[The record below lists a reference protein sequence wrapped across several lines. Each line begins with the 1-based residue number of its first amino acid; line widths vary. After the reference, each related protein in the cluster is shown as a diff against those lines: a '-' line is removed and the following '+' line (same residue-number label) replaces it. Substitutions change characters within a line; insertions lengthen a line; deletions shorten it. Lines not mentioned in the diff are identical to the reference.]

1 MRRAARDVTRTV
13 ATEPGRLRR
22 GSAVAV
28 LALLS
33 ASALV
38 PVTIAVTGG
47 GAVATALAGAA
58 GNIGSGYLTGV
69 IERTAARLRYSN
81 VESPGREMARDALA
95 ADLLAALEK
104 GDSTAQELG
113 AELTTF
119 LKKIDGFKAA
129 VNAAEDDLRA
139 HLRECFKELFEQQRA
154 ALTALGAIGAEQR
167 RQGKQLRGQTKLNE
181 ENADRLRW
189 LTSRLTERSS
199 TEPSSPA
206 ASGGPQPAVTPI
218 IAAPAVVTAAP
229 SAGAWYGGAEVAIG
243 DRVYLIHDDLLE
255 EHFSPDRSLLR
266 RQARGLRLVPSSGPG
281 AGYVWVRHVEAHR
294 GTPLARIALNALAH
308 ERDLL
313 ASLRSV
319 RGLPRVSQFAADNRT
334 ATLVAGWPAS
344 RSTGAPCERLDAL
357 IGRDGAPI
365 DRWHLFRLCTGLAGL
380 CETLAKLHDHGVT
393 HRYLTPGGIITLD
406 DGRLVLRDLGLAA
419 RDHEP
424 GEGPADYQAPEQRRG
439 DRHPGPQTDIYQ
451 LAAVAYHLVTGR
463 PPNAG
468 ISLPVRAQAR
478 DVPERVR
485 RALDAA
491 LALDPTER
499 PDISS
504 LGATLRAARDD
515 LS

>member
-1 MRRAARDVTRTV
+1 
-13 ATEPGRLRR
+13 
-22 GSAVAV
+22 
-28 LALLS
+28 
-33 ASALV
+33 
-38 PVTIAVTGG
+38 
-47 GAVATALAGAA
+47 
-58 GNIGSGYLTGV
+58 
-69 IERTAARLRYSN
+69 
-81 VESPGREMARDALA
+81 MAREALA

-344 RSTGAPCERLDAL
+344 RSTGVPCERLDAL
-357 IGRDGAPI
+357 LGRDGAPI
-365 DRWHLFRLCTGLAGL
+365 DPWHLFRLCTGLAGL